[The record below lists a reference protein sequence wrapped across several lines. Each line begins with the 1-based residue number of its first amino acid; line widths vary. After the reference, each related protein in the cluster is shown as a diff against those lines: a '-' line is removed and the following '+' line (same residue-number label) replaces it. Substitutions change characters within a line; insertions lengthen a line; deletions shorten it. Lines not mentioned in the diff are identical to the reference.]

1 MEFSI
6 KRHNIIFVVVPCP
19 TGTNCLVG
27 RLFEWLTAL
36 CCWDAVVA
44 VGGDESYRVTHC
56 QLEPGTA
63 ERSGVQYSGAVER
76 DSSRNRRQWR
86 QWCGAQSPPEL
97 GELCQETSSG

>member
-6 KRHNIIFVVVPCP
+6 KRQKIIFVVVPCP

-76 DSSRNRRQWR
+76 DSSRNRPPVETVV
-86 QWCGAQSPPEL
+86 WCTVATRARGVVSRDQ
-97 GELCQETSSG
+97 